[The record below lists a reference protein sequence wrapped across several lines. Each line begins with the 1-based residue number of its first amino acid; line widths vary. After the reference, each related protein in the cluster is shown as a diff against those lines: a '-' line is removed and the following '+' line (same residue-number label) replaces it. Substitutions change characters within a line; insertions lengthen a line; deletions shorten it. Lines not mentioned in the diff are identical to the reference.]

1 MNSILVLEDD
11 RELNNIIYHSLMKE
25 NYRVFSAHLC
35 KEAKSLIDKNTIDLT
50 ILDVNLPDGNGFEFC
65 KWLKA
70 RYNIPVVFLSARDL
84 EDDVLSGYE
93 LGADDYVT
101 KPFSMK
107 ILLKKISVILSREQ
121 KNLNVFD
128 DGFIKIDFELG
139 TVKKEDDECALTPT
153 EYRILK
159 KLIEHK
165 GQLLT
170 YSLLLDSLWDEGADD
185 YVTKPFS
192 MKILLKKISV
202 ILSREQKNLN
212 VFDDGFIKIDFELG
226 TVKKEDDECA
236 LTPTEYRILKK
247 LIEHKGQLLTYSL
260 LLDSLWDEGIQ
271 LMDKHTL
278 AVNIN
283 RLRKKIETKE
293 HTYISNVYGMG
304 YIWK

>member
-50 ILDVNLPDGNGFEFC
+50 ILDVNLPDGNGFEFF

-121 KNLNVFD
+121 KNLNVF
-128 DGFIKIDFELG
+128 
-139 TVKKEDDECALTPT
+139 A
-153 EYRILK
+153 
-159 KLIEHK
+159 
-165 GQLLT
+165 
-170 YSLLLDSLWDEGADD
+170 
-185 YVTKPFS
+185 
-192 MKILLKKISV
+192 
-202 ILSREQKNLN
+202 
-212 VFDDGFIKIDFELG
+212 DGFIKIDFELG